1 MASLE
6 TLMSTHNFVRRSRP
20 LIALAAAA
28 SLLMVAGCAS
38 SGGAEPSGSTMPTSG
53 NEAMD
58 QSIHDLLPE
67 DVRSSGVVTIG
78 VTPEDPPFL
87 SKVDGEYVGIIP
99 ELMDEVSAVMGVEFK
114 LEELPFPGLIPAIQ
128 AGKIDYAWTSM
139 FDTVEREEVLD
150 FSSYAAANFG
160 LLVQKGNPKDINFLE
175 DLCGTVAST
184 TKGTVMATALEEQKA
199 KCAAEGKP
207 DMRISLYDS
216 QSAAH
221 VQLKAGQVDSFLGT
235 ATPLTY
241 LAENAEG
248 GAVFEMA
255 EGSYPAGYLA
265 VGSSKTEK
273 GLAEAMSAALLA
285 IEKDGAYAAVFDK
298 YSAANDV
305 LPTDLIVVNGRT
317 SGVLK

>member
-1 MASLE
+1 MAILNEEQEMLRDMARNWTTNESPVAAFRKVRAEKPAEGYSPDAWSTMAQMGWAGIVIPEAHGGSDFGWMSAGLVVE
-6 TLMSTHNFVRRSRP
+6 ELGKTLTASP
-20 LIALAAAA
+20 LVATTLAASAIV
-28 SLLMVAGCAS
+28 L
-38 SGGAEPSGSTMPTSG
+38 GGS
-53 NEAMD
+53 
-58 QSIHDLLPE
+58 
-67 DVRSSGVVTIG
+67 
-78 VTPEDPPFL
+78 
-87 SKVDGEYVGIIP
+87 
-99 ELMDEVSAVMGVEFK
+99 
-114 LEELPFPGLIPAIQ
+114 
-128 AGKIDYAWTSM
+128 
-139 FDTVEREEVLD
+139 
-150 FSSYAAANFG
+150 
-160 LLVQKGNPKDINFLE
+160 
-175 DLCGTVAST
+175 
-184 TKGTVMATALEEQKA
+184 EEQKA

-207 DMRISLYDS
+207 DMQISLYDS

-273 GLAEAMSAALLA
+273 GFAEAMTAALLA

>member
-1 MASLE
+1 
-6 TLMSTHNFVRRSRP
+6 MSTRNFVRRSRP
-20 LIALAAAA
+20 LIAVVAGA
-28 SLLMVAGCAS
+28 SLLLLAGCAS
-38 SGGAEPSGSTMPTSG
+38 PGGAADTSGSPSAPAADG
-53 NEAMD
+53 AMD
-58 QSIHDLLPE
+58 QSIHDLLP
-67 DVRSSGVVTIG
+67 DDIKSSGVVTIG

-99 ELMDEVSAVMGVEFK
+99 ELMDEVSTVMGVEFK

-139 FDTVEREEVLD
+139 FDTAEREQVLD
-150 FSSYAAANFG
+150 FSTYAAANFG

-199 KCAAEGKP
+199 KCAADGKG
-207 DMRISLYDS
+207 DMQISLYDS

-265 VGSSKTEK
+265 VGSSKNDK
-273 GLAEAMSAALLA
+273 GLAEAMSAALA
-285 IEKDGAYAAVFDK
+285 KIEEDGAYAAVFES
-298 YSAANDV
+298 YNATNDV
-305 LPTDLIVVNGRT
+305 LDADLIVVNGRT